1 MKILIKD
8 VVDTISKIDH
18 PVINYSLINLGIV
31 TDIEL
36 IENKVVVV
44 FAFPFPNIPIA
55 NALINSI
62 SQPIQALDLD
72 FEYSIRVMTK
82 EEKSKFM
89 QMEAKAWKG

>member
-1 MKILIKD
+1 MKTIKD
-8 VVDTISKIDH
+8 VVGTISKIDH
-18 PVINYSLINLGIV
+18 PAINYSLIDLGIV

-36 IENKVVVV
+36 IENKVVLV
-44 FAFPFPNIPIA
+44 FAFPFPNIPIT

-72 FEYSIRVMTK
+72 FEYSIRVMTE